1 MSERSCWKART
12 RTVTDATDREVRP
25 LDGLVVVEFANV
37 LAGPLVGQFCAELGA
52 RVIKVE
58 PPGTGDPTRG
68 WYLSG
73 ESRDSDVTAYFA
85 SANWGK
91 ASIAL
96 DLGDE
101 EDRGIARRLA
111 LAADVVVV
119 GYKPGDET
127 RFGLDY
133 DSLSAH
139 RADLIYLQITA
150 YGADD
155 PRPGFDAIIQAEAG
169 FTFMNGT
176 PDGPP
181 VKMPVALMDLLAAH
195 QLKEGLLLALLKLA
209 RTGSGSYL
217 ATSLLS
223 AATASLANQASNYL
237 HAGVVPGRMG
247 SEHPNIVPY
256 GNIFHTRDGRE
267 FVVAVGTERQFAA
280 FAGALGLE
288 TLVTDPRFASNAERV
303 LHRDVLNAQL
313 AERIGTLTAGEVA
326 SAMTERKV
334 PFGFVNDMAG
344 VFAQA
349 AARAQCFDGAP
360 GVRTVALSGDIEGS
374 KTLSPPPHL
383 DGNRAEILE
392 WLAGAEADR
401 G

>member
-1 MSERSCWKART
+1 MAET
-12 RTVTDATDREVRP
+12 RP

-58 PPGTGDPTRG
+58 PPGAGDPTRG
-68 WYLSG
+68 WYLGS
-73 ESRDSDVTAYFA
+73 ESRTSDVTAYFA

-96 DLGDE
+96 DLGDA
-101 EDRGIARRLA
+101 EDAAVARRLA
-111 LAADVVVV
+111 GAADVVVV
-119 GYKPGDET
+119 GYKPGDELK
-127 RFGLDY
+127 FGLDY
-133 DSLSAH
+133 HSLSA
-139 RADLIYLQITA
+139 ANPGLIYLSITA

-169 FTFMNGT
+169 FTYLNGLAE
-176 PDGPP
+176 GPP

-195 QLKEGLLLALLKLA
+195 QLKEGLLLALLKKA
-209 RTGSGSYL
+209 RTGSGSAL
-217 ATSLLS
+217 ATSLLG

-256 GNIFHTRDGRE
+256 GNIFLTRDGRE

-280 FAGALGLE
+280 FADVLGLGE
-288 TLVTDPRFASNAERV
+288 LTADPRYASNAERV
-303 LHRDVLNAQL
+303 RHRQALNALL
-313 AERIGTLTAGEVA
+313 AERIGLLTAADVA
-326 SAMTERKV
+326 QGMTARKV

-349 AARAQCFDGAP
+349 AARAQCFDAAP
-360 GVRTVALSGDIEGS
+360 GVRTVALTGDIEGLKS
-374 KTLSPPPHL
+374 LTPPPHL
-383 DGNRAEILE
+383 DGDRAAVLE
-392 WLAGAEADR
+392 WLAGIEQA
-401 G
+401 GV